1 MTSWLWLY
9 ACCSPGEALTALSSV
24 RPAAAF
30 LQVPGTVHP
39 DIPAS
44 VHSLGS
50 HFSFPHSPPYLP
62 FLSPLFPFT
71 HPTSHANSLDFE
83 YLLRQAQPPKKKTRR
98 GLGGV
103 LGGTLSCAGN
113 TQNLQQLLSLD
124 ESPEPRLPGGAT
136 LVSCQSGGSLSLP
149 GTAPATGGW
158 PDCKNEID
166 FSGMPEIHFLPQMLS
181 SHSFHCVYRPTG
193 FLRAAMI

>member
-50 HFSFPHSPPYLP
+50 HFSSSFPHSPPYLP

-83 YLLRQAQPPKKKTRR
+83 YLLRQAQPPKKKTRMA
-98 GLGGV
+98 L
-103 LGGTLSCAGN
+103 
-113 TQNLQQLLSLD
+113 
-124 ESPEPRLPGGAT
+124 AT
-136 LVSCQSGGSLSLP
+136 
-149 GTAPATGGW
+149 
-158 PDCKNEID
+158 
-166 FSGMPEIHFLPQMLS
+166 S
-181 SHSFHCVYRPTG
+181 SVA
-193 FLRAAMI
+193 L